1 MEARTGVA
9 TCSLPVLAG
18 HLPGAPWLSLTSPL
32 CWELSF
38 TSGTLSQRPQDV
50 LLGVCGVLWPLWWG
64 HPHSSARSRAAHLP
78 SGGQG
83 RNLHLLGQKCPS
95 KRCCPRGKGQRRQPG
110 SDTPPDLPLTRSR
123 AQGQAQ
129 HESQTEVILSTAR
142 AVMMALQMTSVASA
156 NLGLCFFRMEPWSPG
171 WVVQWSEPLP
181 RYVKVVGS
189 IPGQGTYKNQPM
201 NASVSGTTNQCFSP
215 SLSFS
220 AFLPLSKIT
229 ENPGEVC
236 QCHSLGRDLV
246 NGQTGPQL
254 HHLLYHRKGRL
265 PRMPMR

>member
-1 MEARTGVA
+1 M
-9 TCSLPVLAG
+9 
-18 HLPGAPWLSLTSPL
+18 APPDSGLSPTSPL

-95 KRCCPRGKGQRRQPG
+95 KRRCPRGKGQRRQPG
-110 SDTPPDLPLTRSR
+110 PDTLPDLPVGRLLTRSR

-142 AVMMALQMTSVASA
+142 AVMMALQMTSVAAA

-181 RYVKVVGS
+181 PPPIRQGCGFDPQSGHIQESTNECISKWNNKS
-189 IPGQGTYKNQPM
+189 MFLSLSLLLCIP
-201 NASVSGTTNQCFSP
+201 P
-215 SLSFS
+215 SL
-220 AFLPLSKIT
+220 
-229 ENPGEVC
+229 
-236 QCHSLGRDLV
+236 
-246 NGQTGPQL
+246 
-254 HHLLYHRKGRL
+254 
-265 PRMPMR
+265 